1 MVFAK
6 NRAKETKKLVEYI
19 LFLLFLP
26 QITKK
31 QFRMDTFLN
40 ALSLL
45 GSLAL
50 FLYGM
55 KIMSEGLQKFAG
67 DRLRNILAAMTRNR
81 VMGVLTGIL
90 ITALIQS
97 SSATTVMVVSF
108 VNAGLMTLAQS
119 IGVIMGANVG
129 TTVTAWIISAIGFKV
144 NIALFALPLLAV
156 GLPLI
161 FNSKSSRKSVGE
173 FVFGFSFLFMGLSYL
188 QSSAEA
194 MNMGEWVANGLAH
207 FGAGDNFI
215 TILVFVIVGALVT
228 MIVQASAA
236 TMAITLMLFDMQIP
250 GFGFEQ
256 AAALAM
262 GQNIGTTITANLA
275 ALTANTQ
282 ARRAAMAHLLFNVF
296 GVVVVL
302 LCFHPF
308 CNATS
313 WFVTDVMHQPANDL
327 FKLSAF
333 HTAFNVINV
342 LLLIWFVKAIERI
355 VCVLLP
361 TKEADE
367 EYRLRFISR
376 GLLSTAELSILEA
389 QKEIHLFAERTHR
402 MFGMVRDLL
411 HTEKDD
417 DFNKLFSRIEKYENI
432 SDSMELEIA
441 NYLNQVSEGRLS
453 SESKLEIRSMLR
465 EVTEIESIG
474 DSCYNLAR
482 TINRKRQINQDF
494 TERQYDHIHFMMK
507 LTDDALSQM
516 IVVIEHP
523 SHQMQDVN
531 KSFNLEN
538 EINNYRNQ
546 LKNQN
551 ILDVNN
557 KEYDYQMGVYYMD
570 IIAECEKLGD
580 YVVNVVE
587 ASSDIKEKKAS

>member
-1 MVFAK
+1 
-6 NRAKETKKLVEYI
+6 
-19 LFLLFLP
+19 
-26 QITKK
+26 
-31 QFRMDTFLN
+31 MDTLLN
-40 ALSLL
+40 LLSLV
-45 GSLAL
+45 GSLGL

-55 KIMSEGLQKFAG
+55 KIMSEGLQKVAG
-67 DRLRNILAAMTRNR
+67 DRLRNILAAMTKNR
-81 VMGVLTGIL
+81 VMGVLTGII
-90 ITALIQS
+90 ITAVIQS

-108 VNAGLMTLAQS
+108 VNAGLMTLTQS

-144 NIALFALPLLAV
+144 NIAVFALPLLAV

-161 FNSKSSRKSVGE
+161 FSGKSSRKSLGE

-188 QSSAEA
+188 QQSAEA

-207 FGAGDNFI
+207 FGSEGSFL
-215 TILVFVIVGALVT
+215 TIVIFVIVGALVT
-228 MIVQASAA
+228 MVVQASAA
-236 TMAITLMLFDMQIP
+236 TMAITLMLFDMHIP

-302 LCFHPF
+302 AMFQPF

-313 WFVTDVMHQPANDL
+313 WFVTDVMNQEANDL
-327 FKLSAF
+327 FKLSMF
-333 HTAFNVINV
+333 HTAFNVFNV

-355 VCVLLP
+355 VCVILP
-361 TKEADE
+361 MKESEE

-389 QKEIHLFAERTHR
+389 RKEIHLFAERTRR

-417 DFNKLFSRIEKYENI
+417 EFNTLFSRIEKYENI

-441 NYLNQVSEGRLS
+441 NYLNKVSEGRLS
-453 SESKLEIRSMLR
+453 SESKLQIRSMLR

-482 TINRKRQINQDF
+482 TISRRRSTNQDF
-494 TERQYDHIHFMMK
+494 SERQYEHIHSMMK
-507 LTDDALSQM
+507 LTDEALVQM
-516 IVVIEHP
+516 IQVVERNEN
-523 SHQMQDVN
+523 QVVDVN
-531 KSFNLEN
+531 KSFNIEN

-551 ILDVNN
+551 IVDVNN

-587 ASSDIKEKKAS
+587 ASSDQKEKKAS